1 MAEYFVK
8 NIIICINTQPNLC
21 KNLEIWLSIAIFAE
35 NILNVLAMII
45 GRENEQ
51 RQLLDLYKSDYSEF
65 VAIYGRRR
73 VGKTFLVRETFN
85 YRFAFQ
91 HTGIQGGD
99 KKRQLEEFAQS
110 LHNAGMKNVPQIK
123 DWFKAFH
130 TLEDF
135 LAELPDGKKILFFDE
150 LPWMDTQKSDFVSAL
165 EHFWNGW
172 ATARKDILLVVCGS
186 AASWIVSK
194 IVMNY
199 GGLHNRLSRQ
209 IFLRPFTLHEC
220 ERYVHALGI
229 DFTRKQILETY
240 MVLGGIP
247 YYWTFVQK
255 RYSVA
260 QNIDQ
265 MFFAEGAP
273 LRAEF
278 NALYAS
284 LFKNSKPYVQTVR
297 VLGTKK
303 AGMTRSEIVKN
314 LGKETGGTM
323 TDILKD
329 LELCGFIRAYNSI
342 GKTTKDSLYQL
353 IDNYTLFYFKFFEE
367 NHGHNPEFWSQNVG
381 RPLYLAWCGL
391 AFERV
396 CLHHSA
402 QIKKAL
408 GISGILSNIFSWVYR
423 PTSADETGVQIDM
436 LIDRVDDVINLC
448 EIKYSNSEY
457 EIKKQYDDALQRKIS
472 TFVSKTGTSK
482 AVWLVMIT
490 TSGLKPNAYANN
502 IHSQVV
508 MDDLFAE

>member
-1 MAEYFVK
+1 
-8 NIIICINTQPNLC
+8 
-21 KNLEIWLSIAIFAE
+21 
-35 NILNVLAMII
+35 MII

-51 RQLLDLYKSDYSEF
+51 KQLEQLYESEYSEF

-99 KKRQLEEFAQS
+99 KKRQLAEFAQS
-110 LHNAGMKNVPQIK
+110 LHNAGMRDIPKFK

-130 TLEDF
+130 ALEDF
-135 LAELPDGKKILFFDE
+135 LAALPTGKKVLFIDE

-209 IFLRPFTLHEC
+209 IYLKPFNLHEC
-220 ERYVHALGI
+220 ERYVNALGFN
-229 DFTRKQILETY
+229 FTRKQVLETY

-247 YYWTFVQK
+247 YYWTFLQK
-255 RYSVA
+255 NCSVA
-260 QNIDQ
+260 QNIDK

-273 LRAEF
+273 LQNEF

-284 LFKNSKPYVQTVR
+284 LFKNPNPYIQTVR

-303 AGMTRSEIVKN
+303 AGMTRSEIVKS
-314 LGKETGGTM
+314 LGKETGGTI
-323 TDILKD
+323 TDTLKD

-342 GKTTKDSLYQL
+342 GKTSKDALYQL

-367 NHGHNPEFWSQNVG
+367 NRSHNPEFWSLNVG
-381 RPLYLAWCGL
+381 KTLHSVWCGL
-391 AFERV
+391 SFERV
-396 CLHHSA
+396 CLQHAA

-408 GISGILSNIFSWVYR
+408 GISGIMSDIYSWVYR
-423 PTSADETGVQIDM
+423 PQTADETGIQIDM
-436 LIDRVDDVINLC
+436 LIDRIDDVINLC
-448 EIKYSNSEY
+448 EIKYSNGEY
-457 EIKKQYDDALQRKIS
+457 EIKKQYDDALQRKIN
-472 TFVSKTGTSK
+472 TFTSKTGTTK
-482 AVWLVMIT
+482 AVWPVMIT

-502 IHSQVV
+502 IHAQVV
-508 MDDLFAE
+508 MEDLFAE

>member
-1 MAEYFVK
+1 
-8 NIIICINTQPNLC
+8 
-21 KNLEIWLSIAIFAE
+21 
-35 NILNVLAMII
+35 MII

-51 RQLLDLYKSDYSEF
+51 KQLEQLYESEYSEF

-85 YRFAFQ
+85 YRFTFQ

-99 KKRQLEEFAQS
+99 KKRQLTEFAQS
-110 LHNAGMKNVPQIK
+110 LHNAGMKVVPK
-123 DWFKAFH
+123 FNDWFKAFH
-130 TLEDF
+130 ALEDF
-135 LAELPDGKKILFFDE
+135 LAALPDGKKVLFIDE

-209 IFLRPFTLHEC
+209 IYLKPFNLHEC
-220 ERYVHALGI
+220 ERYVNALGF
-229 DFTRKQILETY
+229 DFTRKQVLDTY

-247 YYWTFVQK
+247 YYWTFLK
-255 RYSVA
+255 KNNSVA

-265 MFFAEGAP
+265 MFFAEDAP
-273 LRAEF
+273 LRTEF
-278 NALYAS
+278 DALYAS
-284 LFKNSKPYVQTVR
+284 LFKNPNPYIQTVR

-303 AGMTRSEIVKN
+303 AGMTRSEIVKS
-314 LGKETGGTM
+314 LGKETGGTI
-323 TDILKD
+323 TDTLKD

-342 GKTTKDSLYQL
+342 GKVTKDALYQL

-367 NHGHNPEFWSQNVG
+367 NRSNNPEFWSLNVG
-381 RPLYLAWCGL
+381 KTLHSVWCGL

-396 CLHHSA
+396 CLQHAA

-408 GISGILSNIFSWVYR
+408 GISGIMCDIYSWVYR
-423 PTSADETGVQIDM
+423 PQTANETGVQIDM
-436 LIDRVDDVINLC
+436 LIDRIDDVINLC
-448 EIKYSNSEY
+448 EIKYSNGEY
-457 EIKKQYDDALQRKIS
+457 EIKKQYDDALQRQIN
-472 TFVSKTGTSK
+472 TFTSKTGTTK
-482 AVWLVMIT
+482 AVWPVMIT
-490 TSGLKPNAYANN
+490 TSGLKQNAYAKN
-502 IHSQVV
+502 IHAQVV
-508 MDDLFAE
+508 MDDLFADS